1 MRRGHEGAS
10 SDPGWGMVRLVRTG
24 SWDAQMLH
32 VMTTGGGVLVGEDVV
47 NEWRV
52 TVGRPKVR

>member
-1 MRRGHEGAS
+1 
-10 SDPGWGMVRLVRTG
+10 MVRLVRTG